1 TYNNTVHAMTRI
13 SPFYAM
19 YGMHPR
25 MHLAP
30 FVTSRIHLERSADD
44 HVTKITELRE
54 QLQKNILEAQ
64 ERQTK
69 YAGGKDMTFNVGDK
83 VWLSTRNIKTSRA
96 SKKLDYKRI
105 GPYTVTKVIN
115 KNAYK
120 LNLPPTLRIHNV
132 FHVSLLDAYKS
143 PVTGQ
148 LPPEPLPVISSDDPD
163 STEWEVERIIDS
175 RTRGRGPIRRIEY
188 LVQWA
193 GYAYIRTTWEP

>member
-1 TYNNTVHAMTRI
+1 M
-13 SPFYAM
+13 
-19 YGMHPR
+19 
-25 MHLAP
+25 
-30 FVTSRIHLERSADD
+30 
-44 HVTKITELRE
+44 TKITELRE

-69 YAGGKDMTFNVGDK
+69 YAGSKDMTFNIGDK

-96 SKKLDYKRI
+96 SKKLDYKWI

-115 KNAYK
+115 KNTYK

-148 LPPEPLPVISSDDPD
+148 LPLEPLPVISSDDPD
-163 STEWEVERIIDS
+163 LIEWEVE
-175 RTRGRGPIRRIEY
+175 
-188 LVQWA
+188 
-193 GYAYIRTTWEP
+193 